1 VFEHLAQLHRPTI
14 LRRFDV
20 LGDEISETALPLA
33 RAADAFVAL
42 RPNADPT
49 SPKA

>member
-1 VFEHLAQLHRPTI
+1 LHRPTI

-20 LGDEISETALPLA
+20 LGDEISDTALPLA

-42 RPNADPT
+42 RPNGRSNEPEG
-49 SPKA
+49 